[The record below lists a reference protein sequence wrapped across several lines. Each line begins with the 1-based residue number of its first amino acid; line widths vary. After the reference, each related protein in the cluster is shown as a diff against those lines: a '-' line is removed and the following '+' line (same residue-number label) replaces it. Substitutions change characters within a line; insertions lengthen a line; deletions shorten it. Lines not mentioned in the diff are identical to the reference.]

1 MGFRI
6 AMARIGTALP
16 VADRVWPRE
25 TRVWS
30 SGIDLTAGVSFRMM
44 I

>member
-1 MGFRI
+1 MDFRV
-6 AMARIGTALP
+6 ATARIGAALP
-16 VADRVWPRE
+16 VINRARPRE
-25 TRVWS
+25 TRVWA